1 MVQTLVAGMQ
11 TVFEIRRW
19 SLAFLVFV
27 LLAGEGAFALAGP
40 LVQQETTQ
48 EESDETIAVSPADQ
62 DRLRALLEGSQ
73 ISALLRDGTS
83 VAGKVKSVEAS
94 TLRLLPKTPGPASP
108 VIEVPVQ
115 SLSEIYLTERRGKWR
130 VGMPILLSALGL
142 AMAGFFVEEDS
153 RNTWSLYALP
163 LAGGVTGYLV
173 GSRMDRRQ
181 VRVLIR

>member
-1 MVQTLVAGMQ
+1 VLQKLVGEIQ

-40 LVQQETTQ
+40 LVQHETIQ
-48 EESDETIAVSPADQ
+48 EESDETIAVSPAEQ
-62 DRLRALLEGSQ
+62 DKLRALLEGSQ
-73 ISALLRDGTS
+73 ISAILRDGTS

-94 TLRLLPKTPGPASP
+94 TLRLLTKTPGPASS

-115 SLSEIYLTERRGKWR
+115 KLSEIYLTEHRGKWR
-130 VGMPILLSALGL
+130 VGMPILLSSLGL
-142 AMAGFFVEEDS
+142 AIAGFFLEEDD

-163 LAGGVTGYLV
+163 LTGAAGGYYIGQRL
-173 GSRMDRRQ
+173 DQRQ